1 MYYEKRINKLVKV
14 WAKTFGCTEKEARVQ
29 LMENIK
35 EEMGDEKDMGRS
47 IGVMEQNVRDG
58 LLSV

>member
-1 MYYEKRINKLVKV
+1 MNVNYEKRINKLIKHVC
-14 WAKTFGCTEKEARVQ
+14 KTFGDTEKEAKAH

-47 IGVMEQNVRDG
+47 IEVMEQNVRDG
-58 LLSV
+58 LL